1 MAKKS
6 KNEKGLEYYKKMF
19 LEYARRC
26 EADEEMRLASEYE
39 IKVNLLNIRDYS
51 AYLQGARRMMCY
63 WSEYEPLIDNKAFKD
78 AIVKLITS
86 ELRYMDMFLTGSYE
100 MRFKNHQYDKK
111 GKLVKVEAYFAEKV
125 TIYKEV

>member
-6 KNEKGLEYYKKMF
+6 KNEKWLEYYKKMF

-86 ELRYMDMFLTGSYE
+86 ELRYMDMFLTESYE

>member
-6 KNEKGLEYYKKMF
+6 KNEKELEYYKKMF

-86 ELRYMDMFLTGSYE
+86 ELRYMDMFLTESYE

>member
-6 KNEKGLEYYKKMF
+6 KNEKKLEYYKKMF

-86 ELRYMDMFLTGSYE
+86 ELRYMDMFLTESYE